1 MKKGKVK
8 LRAMEPE
15 DLDVLYEIENDAEMW
30 HIGAV
35 NVPYSRYL
43 LHDYIAHAT
52 GDIYTDRQVRLMI
65 ENAEGQCVG
74 LVDLVDFNPQHN
86 RAEVG
91 IIIQRSYR
99 RCGYATEALKLMLH
113 YARKVIHLHQVY
125 AVVSVANIPSL
136 HLLKSLGFSDNVV
149 LKDWLCDEGAF
160 IDAHLLQYFL

>member
-74 LVDLVDFNPQHN
+74 LVDLVDFNPQHHST
-86 RAEVG
+86 G
-91 IIIQRSYR
+91 LSP
-99 RCGYATEALKLMLH
+99 L
-113 YARKVIHLHQVY
+113 
-125 AVVSVANIPSL
+125 
-136 HLLKSLGFSDNVV
+136 
-149 LKDWLCDEGAF
+149 WLCHRSSETHAPLCPKGDTSASGLCCRIGCKHSLSASS
-160 IDAHLLQYFL
+160 